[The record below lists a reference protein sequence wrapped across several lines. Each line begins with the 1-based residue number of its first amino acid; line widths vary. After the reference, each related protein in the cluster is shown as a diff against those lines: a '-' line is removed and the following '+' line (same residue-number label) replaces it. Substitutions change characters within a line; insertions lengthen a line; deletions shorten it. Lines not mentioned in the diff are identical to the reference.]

1 MWSIETQA
9 LPRTAVIG
17 SIVDW
22 TPYLA
27 GVGIG
32 LLSWIV
38 FVVVDDPI
46 GITTAFSAVAGAVA
60 MPFLGADAVWSNSY
74 WKLTPPSL
82 SYGTLFLLGV
92 MLGGLWAALSSKQ
105 FRVEYVPAVWKERFG
120 PSVPRR
126 FGFAFLGGAVEMFG
140 ARLAGGCT
148 SGHSIS
154 GGLQLAVSSWE
165 FTLVAFATA
174 VATALLLFR
183 KPSPRVEEKYP

>member
-1 MWSIETQA
+1 MSSLQAQA
-9 LPRTAVIG
+9 LPRTAAIG
-17 SIVDW
+17 SAIDW

-27 GVGIG
+27 GAGIG

-38 FVVVDDPI
+38 FAVVDDPI

-60 MPFLGADAVWSNSY
+60 IPFLGADTVWSNSY
-74 WKLTPPSL
+74 WTATPPSL

-92 MLGGLWAALSSKQ
+92 VLGGFWAARSFKQ
-105 FRVEYVPAVWKERFG
+105 FRIEHVPAVWQERFG
-120 PSVPRR
+120 PSIPRR
-126 FGFAFLGGAVEMFG
+126 FGFAFLGGAIEMFG

-174 VATALLLFR
+174 MAAAILLFR
-183 KPSPRVEEKYP
+183 KAAVRS